1 MMPMPAPAPPMP
13 MQAMPA
19 PMYFAATGS
28 MKRTPLRGLV
38 ERAGSVARMDSI
50 VEIDAGEDREDVG
63 LKERNHQLEAGQGD
77 REAER
82 QQRADLADEA
92 ERAEH
97 GHEAR
102 EHFQRD
108 VAGQHVGEQTD
119 AVRDRAGEEGD
130 DFDHDHQ
137 RQDHRGDAGGDE
149 QLKELQAVLVE

>member
-28 MKRTPLRGLV
+28 MKRTPSRGLV
-38 ERAGSVARMDSI
+38 EWAGSMARMDSI

-63 LKERNHQLEAGQGD
+63 LQERNHQLQRGQCD
-77 REAER
+77 RQAER
-82 QQRADLADEA
+82 QQRTDLADGA

-102 EHFQRD
+102 EHLQRD

-130 DFDHDHQ
+130 DFDQHDQ
-137 RQDHRGDAGGDE
+137 R
-149 QLKELQAVLVE
+149 